1 MRMKELILKN
11 KTILRGLK
19 IRIGEKTFYFDGAG
33 DMKVLL
39 LTKIS
44 GPDTRSISTCKL
56 WVRYENLNPKIEKA
70 VIKKLTEEG
79 VLVE

>member
-1 MRMKELILKN
+1 MRIKELILNN
-11 KTILRGLK
+11 KALLRGLK
-19 IRIGEKTFYFDGAG
+19 IKIGEKTFYFDGAG

-44 GPDTRSISTCKL
+44 GPDTRNISTCKL
-56 WVRYENLNPKIEKA
+56 WVRYENLNPKIEKTI
-70 VIKKLTEEG
+70 IKKLTEEG

>member
-1 MRMKELILKN
+1 MRMKELILNN
-11 KTILRGLK
+11 KALLRGLK
-19 IRIGEKTFYFDGAG
+19 IKIGEKTFYFDGAG
-33 DMKVLL
+33 DIKVLL

-44 GPDTRSISTCKL
+44 GADTRNVSTCKL

-70 VIKKLTEEG
+70 IIKKLTEEG